1 MFLMSIKH
9 IVKLFTMFAK
19 TKSMKGSK
27 IIIVFLLLFISITG
41 FSQDKDYFSLF
52 YGRTFYKPFVCEIS
66 STLSNIS
73 VGAVKNTLPNGMS
86 NNTAFTEVHLGADI
100 PILYGEQNKFN
111 WALSIPVSMHMLWAT
126 FEETT
131 APIVNT
137 DYRFGLSFTG
147 ITYLN
152 HSFLKNISFKVTPI
166 AHESTHI
173 GDELAIYGFQNIAD
187 FYRVNVSY
195 EYYELGITFNDP
207 DTITSN
213 LLSVRIGLMGL
224 INPTKGYYS
233 FFENEIGDKQV
244 YPSKRW
250 AEYYIELN
258 YSKTTGF
265 LTSKTWHPSISVELR
280 NRVRYEYENE
290 DKSAREWCINA
301 FIGYDYVPKRT
312 KVIKSVG
319 NYFRFYSGINPHGQL
334 RNMDYR
340 FIGYSIILFY

>member
-1 MFLMSIKH
+1 MKIR
-9 IVKLFTMFAK
+9 K
-19 TKSMKGSK
+19 T
-27 IIIVFLLLFISITG
+27 ILVLLLILVSFIG
-41 FSQDKDYFSLF
+41 YSQEDNYFSLF
-52 YGRTFYKPFVCEIS
+52 YGRTYYKPFVSEIS

-73 VGAVKNTLPNGMS
+73 VGAVRNTLPTGIS
-86 NNTAFTEVHLGADI
+86 NNTVFTEVHLGADI
-100 PILYGEQNKFN
+100 PILYSERKSFN

-131 APIVNT
+131 APIVNN

-152 HSFLKNISFKVTPI
+152 NSYIKNISFKVTPI

-173 GDELAIYGFQNIAD
+173 GDELTIYGFQNIAN

-195 EYYELGITFNDP
+195 EYYELGITLNDP

-213 LLSVRIGLMGL
+213 LLSVRVGLMGL

-233 FFENEIGDKQV
+233 FFENEIGDKPV

-258 YSKTTGF
+258 YHKTTGF
-265 LTSKTWHPSISVELR
+265 LTSKTWKPTISVELR

-290 DKSAREWCINA
+290 DKSDREWCINA
-301 FIGYDYVPKRT
+301 FIGYDFVPKKT

-319 NYFRFYSGINPHGQL
+319 NYFRYYSGINPHGQF